1 MKDAP
6 TRLTVLN
13 GSKFP
18 WPTENG
24 EIIPVVF
31 LQCGIE
37 EEMTGMSKR
46 NVGQAEVVQ
55 YVIKLLTTKD
65 VPEEKPKNNK
75 GKGKE
80 VDRSE
85 FQKAD
90 GTSGL
95 KKEIGE
101 KLEITVLTPY
111 TRQVSALK
119 DLVPK
124 DVQVFTIDSFQG
136 RESDIVIFSTVR
148 CNVERDIGFVEDERR
163 LNVMWTRAK
172 LALIIVGDRTTLTV
186 KGLWE
191 RALKSCAEVT
201 LPEDPEATNQSG

>member
-1 MKDAP
+1 MKDTP
-6 TRLTVLN
+6 TRLAVLK

-18 WPTENG
+18 WPIENG

-65 VPEEKPKNNK
+65 APEENPPKD
-75 GKGKE
+75 KGKE

-85 FQKAD
+85 VQKAD
-90 GTSGL
+90 GTSGSNREN
-95 KKEIGE
+95 KE

-148 CNVERDIGFVEDERR
+148 CNAEKDIGFVEDERR

-172 LALIIVGDRTTLTV
+172 LALIIVGDRTTLTA
-186 KGLWE
+186 KGLWD
-191 RALKSCAEVT
+191 RALKSCIDVT
-201 LPEDPEATNQSG
+201 LPEDPEVTISQAK